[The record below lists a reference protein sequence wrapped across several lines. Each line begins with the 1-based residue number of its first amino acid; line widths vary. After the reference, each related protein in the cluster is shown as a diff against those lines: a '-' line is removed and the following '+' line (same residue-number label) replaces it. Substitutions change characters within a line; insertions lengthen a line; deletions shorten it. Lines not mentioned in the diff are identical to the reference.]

1 MGGGSKS
8 QTVGYRYYM
17 GLHMIICYGPVDAV
31 LELRGAD
38 RVAWKG
44 SVTSS
49 TFVNVNAPTLFGGD
63 EKEGGIRGV
72 LDIAMG
78 EPTQMPNDYL
88 EGVIGPG
95 RPAYRGVL
103 GLIFRSGLIAAN
115 NPYIKPWAI
124 KVRRILKGWKGDE
137 PWYPEKAEVLQ
148 GAEAPS
154 AGDAVTAT
162 GSIGGAAT
170 SAYLFNNGGVV
181 GFAQAADGVDVGGTY
196 TVGVKAADLA
206 TASSSNITWQ
216 AGSAGDERLWLRG
229 VSPAGYGISAD
240 DNVGYCELFRNGE
253 FKATLVPDA
262 SYADSPWWYAEAWHY
277 PEYGG
282 LVWFSG
288 SSVYIGV
295 RTTGNTSVNH
305 NKIYRWSLSATGTN
319 VAADAV
325 SPRIGSGSE
334 SIFWM
339 HVGRNGNVYT
349 LDSAGVVKE
358 FSPDLALMATYSP
371 TLPAGTVPYGIG
383 VDGDTLVILDASA
396 TPKVLILSLSG
407 GTLVKS
413 VAHANIEGGTVRR
426 VVFTDEGIYVQCG
439 ASTLRIGYTPGSAG
453 APTHAMNPAHIIYQC
468 LTDDEWG
475 MGYDDSILDLDSFAA
490 AADTFHAEGMG
501 LSLLWSRQDT
511 IESFVQVVLDHAG
524 AVLGEDRRTGKILL
538 TPIRG
543 DYDLEDLPHFSDTL
557 GNIVSLQRFERG
569 TPADAI
575 NELTVSFT
583 DGLTG
588 KTGGV
593 TVQNLAAIQA
603 AGRVISQSRDYPG
616 FPTIELAARAA
627 MRDLLA
633 ATAGLSRWKLTV
645 NRDGYSLLPGKVIKV
660 SWSDDGI
667 VEMPLRVLQ
676 VDYGSLTD
684 GKVQLECAEDVF
696 GLPDTVYVKPQEPGW
711 TDPSGPPQASPAIAA
726 LEVPYRELLQV
737 LGTAETAALASDAGY
752 VAAVAARPPGFS
764 LNFRLYAR
772 TGADPFE
779 DVAAGDWCP
788 SGALAASLA
797 PSGATVTLT
806 GASALDRV
814 KVGELAMLGEGVGA
828 ELVRIDAI
836 DVGTSALTL
845 GRGCADTV
853 PRAWPA
859 GTRFWAI
866 DQYGAGSPAE
876 YVEGETV
883 DLKVLSM
890 SGQGLLPELSA
901 PGVSVELAA
910 RQVRP
915 YPPGRL
921 RFDDDLGTDVA
932 YPVDL
937 VGEVTVHWAHRDRLL
952 QHDQLVDASEASIG
966 PEPGTT
972 YTVRYYLDDVLVET
986 ESGLTGTSATP
997 YTYSGDGLGRVEV
1010 EALRDGH
1017 SSWQV
1022 AAADFTYFLEA
1033 PATRITDAGDI
1044 RITDAGDR
1052 RIKD

>member
-124 KVRRILKGWKGDE
+124 KVRRILKGWKDDE
-137 PWYPEKAEVLQ
+137 PWYPEKAEISIVAAGPAPEIQPWVGSGIYSTDPRNPANTHQYRFVNSADWRDTVEEAIADAIADDWAPEGYTPILLGWSNDALRLNRAYGGDPNGGENVYLHFNQYYPDNLQLGYPWVTYFPEPPPGWANQCGAILEGGLEIGSGRFWWSGLDPVDNPYFIHPGIWRLVPAGTAGGFGEVAGSSCTNYPPDGGLFPFLYYSLDVKIEVRRVL
-148 GAEAPS
+148 P
-154 AGDAVTAT
+154 DA
-162 GSIGGAAT
+162 
-170 SAYLFNNGGVV
+170 GGVV
-181 GFAQAADGVDVGGTY
+181 
-196 TVGVKAADLA
+196 
-206 TASSSNITWQ
+206 
-216 AGSAGDERLWLRG
+216 
-229 VSPAGYGISAD
+229 
-240 DNVGYCELFRNGE
+240 
-253 FKATLVPDA
+253 
-262 SYADSPWWYAEAWHY
+262 
-277 PEYGG
+277 
-282 LVWFSG
+282 
-288 SSVYIGV
+288 
-295 RTTGNTSVNH
+295 
-305 NKIYRWSLSATGTN
+305 
-319 VAADAV
+319 
-325 SPRIGSGSE
+325 
-334 SIFWM
+334 
-339 HVGRNGNVYT
+339 
-349 LDSAGVVKE
+349 
-358 FSPDLALMATYSP
+358 
-371 TLPAGTVPYGIG
+371 
-383 VDGDTLVILDASA
+383 
-396 TPKVLILSLSG
+396 
-407 GTLVKS
+407 
-413 VAHANIEGGTVRR
+413 
-426 VVFTDEGIYVQCG
+426 
-439 ASTLRIGYTPGSAG
+439 
-453 APTHAMNPAHIIYQC
+453 AMNPAHIIYQC

-569 TPADAI
+569 TPADAF

-616 FPTIELAARAA
+616 FPTLDLAARAA

-645 NRDGYSLLPGKVIKV
+645 NRDGYSLLPGKVIKA

-696 GLPDTVYVKPQEPGW
+696 GLPETVYVKPQAPGW

-772 TGADPFE
+772 TGADPYE

-788 SGALAASLA
+788 TGALAASLA
-797 PSGATVTLT
+797 PSGTAVTLT

-814 KVGELAMLGEGVGA
+814 KVGELAMLGEGAGA

-866 DQYGAGSPAE
+866 DQYGAGSPTE

-921 RFDDDLGTDVA
+921 RFDDELGTDVA

-937 VGEVTVHWAHRDRLL
+937 VGELTVHWAHRDRLL

-966 PEPGTT
+966 PEAGTT

-986 ESGLTGTSATP
+986 ESGLTGTSTTP

-1022 AAADFTYFLEA
+1022 AAADFNYFLEE

-1052 RIKD
+1052 RVKD

>member
-31 LELRGAD
+31 LEFRGAD
-38 RVAWKG
+38 RTAWKG
-44 SVTSS
+44 NVTSS
-49 TFVNVNAPTLFGGD
+49 TFVNVNAPNLFGGD

-137 PWYPEKAEVLQ
+137 PWYPEKAEIVFGNDAPPVEIQ
-148 GAEAPS
+148 PWVGSGYDSIDPRNPVNTHQYRRKGASDWLDSVEEVVEEAELS
-154 AGDAVTAT
+154 
-162 GSIGGAAT
+162 
-170 SAYLFNNGGVV
+170 GV
-181 GFAQAADGVDVGGTY
+181 
-196 TVGVKAADLA
+196 
-206 TASSSNITWQ
+206 I
-216 AGSAGDERLWLRG
+216 
-229 VSPAGYGISAD
+229 PAGYSPGLLGWSIDGLKINRAYAGDPNESHIGSNIYLHYNQYQPNNLTLSSHWTTGFNFPPDGSVAQCGSFFQNNLDVDSGRFWWSGLFPNDLPDGEGPGIW
-240 DNVGYCELFRNGE
+240 R
-253 FKATLVPDA
+253 LV
-262 SYADSPWWYAEAWHY
+262 SSGSPIAFAEKLGSVCTNY
-277 PEYGG
+277 PEEGGFFPRVYYSLDLVIEVRRGDAFESG
-282 LVWFSG
+282 LV
-288 SSVYIGV
+288 
-295 RTTGNTSVNH
+295 
-305 NKIYRWSLSATGTN
+305 
-319 VAADAV
+319 
-325 SPRIGSGSE
+325 
-334 SIFWM
+334 
-339 HVGRNGNVYT
+339 
-349 LDSAGVVKE
+349 
-358 FSPDLALMATYSP
+358 
-371 TLPAGTVPYGIG
+371 
-383 VDGDTLVILDASA
+383 
-396 TPKVLILSLSG
+396 
-407 GTLVKS
+407 
-413 VAHANIEGGTVRR
+413 
-426 VVFTDEGIYVQCG
+426 
-439 ASTLRIGYTPGSAG
+439 
-453 APTHAMNPAHIIYQC
+453 AMNPAHIIYQC

-475 MGYDDSILDLDSFAA
+475 MGYDDSILDLDSFTS
-490 AADTFHAEGMG
+490 AADTFHSEAMG

-696 GLPDTVYVKPQEPGW
+696 GLPETVYVKPQAPGW

-764 LNFRLYAR
+764 LSFRLYAR

-836 DVGTSALTL
+836 DVGTSTLTL

-866 DQYGAGSPAE
+866 DQYGAGSPTE

-901 PGVSVELAA
+901 PGLSVELAA

-921 RFDDDLGTDVA
+921 RFDDELGTDVA

-937 VGEVTVHWAHRDRLL
+937 VGEITVHWAHRDRLL

-1022 AAADFTYFLEA
+1022 AAADFTYFLEE

-1052 RIKD
+1052 RVKD